1 MNDLPKVPGRP
12 ALDRRGVLKLAAATG
27 VLPFL
32 PGTTATAQAAAQAT
46 QAAQAVGTAAA
57 TCSTLPII
65 SGPEFPIGAFWP
77 PSMQARFNL
86 LERFQEMKDAGFTF
100 SFVGNGSTKL
110 EVESPATVHT
120 TLSFTDQVGL
130 KAIVVNWPLEA
141 IQRRAEYLRH
151 PSFAGFRL
159 DDEPLD
165 TSKFPANGAGQA
177 ALRALSP
184 DLLLNI
190 NLLPDQGSWREYIH
204 EFVSVVQPDMLSYDR
219 YPLKNNGT
227 DMPNYCGEWREF
239 RAAGL
244 GAGVPTWIY
253 ILSVP
258 HLDYRSP
265 SAAELAWQVNVSL
278 AYGCKGIQYFCYW
291 SPEPPG
297 TPANFGPGLI
307 DYEGN
312 RSPLYGY
319 AKTLNKDWLAPAG
332 AQVKPL
338 VSDRVVH
345 ANGSVPQNAEAF
357 TPDRFLT
364 GTSGSPVVLG
374 TFRSKDRKLLTRWLW
389 VANWSHAN
397 AATATLN
404 VNTTTVSS
412 VSRFDP
418 ATRTY
423 AAQASPA
430 SIAVS
435 LAPGAAA
442 LYRLDSTGTALD
454 PELQLVV
461 ATDSGVH
468 HGIQQVGGTW
478 VGPNPLGGPARLVS
492 ACERNGALDL
502 MEVTGDSIYHRVRAV
517 DGSWGSRNQFTVLGG
532 ITSMS
537 TAVVVGSLQT
547 AFAAGGVV
555 HHTMQYADGRWD
567 GPNRLGDA
575 ANLVAATEFRSS
587 FHLVQVE
594 ASGRIYHR
602 VRYANGSWS
611 PRNLFA
617 TMAGVTSVAITAV
630 GAELMVVIAAGGQLY
645 YAIQHADGGW
655 QSPTQTGDPADQ
667 VAASAVGGELQL
679 TVISGGKVT
688 TRRRRADGTLT
699 PLVAVPTTLTNL
711 TAITTAGRSV
721 EHCP

>member
-1 MNDLPKVPGRP
+1 MHTMTDDSSATPTPTI
-12 ALDRRGVLKLAAATG
+12 ARRGVLKLAAAAG
-27 VLPFL
+27 ILPAL
-32 PGTTATAQAAAQAT
+32 STT
-46 QAAQAVGTAAA
+46 QAFAASTQAVAAPR
-57 TCSTLPII
+57 SSLPIL

-77 PSMQARFNL
+77 PSMQPRFNL

-100 SFVGNGSTKL
+100 SFVGNGSAKL
-110 EVESPATVHT
+110 EDETPGTVHT

-130 KAIVVNWPLEA
+130 KAIVVNWPQQAFE
-141 IQRRAEYLRH
+141 RRAEYLQH

-159 DDEPLD
+159 DDEPWD
-165 TSKFPANGAGQA
+165 TSRFAANGAGQLV
-177 ALRALSP
+177 LRTLSP

-204 EFVSVVQPDMLSYDR
+204 EFVGVVQPDMLSYDR
-219 YPLKNNGT
+219 YPLLDNGS
-227 DMPNYCGEWREF
+227 DMPGYCAEWREF
-239 RAAGL
+239 RAAGV
-244 GAGVPTWIY
+244 GAGLPTWIY

-258 HLDYRSP
+258 HLNYRSP
-265 SAAELAWQVNVSL
+265 SAADLAWQVNVSL

-291 SPEPPG
+291 SPEPP
-297 TPANFGPGLI
+297 PAYGPALI

-312 RSPLYGY
+312 RTPLYGY
-319 AKTLNKDWLAPAG
+319 ATTLNKTWLAPAG
-332 AQVKPL
+332 AQLKPL

-345 ANGSVPQNAEAF
+345 ANGSVPPNAESF
-357 TPDRFLT
+357 SPDQFLT

-374 TFRSKDRKLLTRWLW
+374 TFRSKDRKLMTRWLW

-397 AATATLN
+397 SAQATLN

-423 AAQASPA
+423 TAQASPA

-468 HGIQQVGGTW
+468 HGVQQVGGAW
-478 VGPNPLGGPARLVS
+478 SGPNPLGGPARLVS
-492 ACERNGALDL
+492 ACERNGSLDL
-502 MEVTGDSIYHRVRAV
+502 MEVTGDAIYHRVRAV
-517 DGSWGSRNQFTVLGG
+517 DGSWSSRNLFTELGG
-532 ITSMS
+532 VTSMS
-537 TAVVVGSLQT
+537 AAVVVGSLQT

-575 ANLVAATEFRSS
+575 ANLVAATEFGST
-587 FHLVQVE
+587 FHMVQVE

-602 VRYANGSWS
+602 VRYANGKWS
-611 PRNLFA
+611 SRNLFA
-617 TMAGVTSVAITAV
+617 TMAGVTSVAVTAV
-630 GAELMVVIAAGGQLY
+630 GAELMVVIAAGGRLY
-645 YAIQHADGGW
+645 YALRDAEGGW

-667 VAASAVGGELQL
+667 VAASSVGGELQL
-679 TVISGGKVT
+679 TVISGGKVS

-721 EHCP
+721 EPTY